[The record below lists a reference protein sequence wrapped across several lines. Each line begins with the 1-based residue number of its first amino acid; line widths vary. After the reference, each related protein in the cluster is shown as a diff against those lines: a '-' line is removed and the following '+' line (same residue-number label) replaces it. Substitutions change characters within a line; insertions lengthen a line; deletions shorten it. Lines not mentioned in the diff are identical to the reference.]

1 MSLPCLIN
9 AEFLQVQDSFGQ
21 GAEAGFV
28 VYFKK
33 KKKRGK
39 PLKQPIWSQI
49 N

>member
-33 KKKRGK
+33 KKKKGGNPWNSPYGHR
-39 PLKQPIWSQI
+39 
-49 N
+49 